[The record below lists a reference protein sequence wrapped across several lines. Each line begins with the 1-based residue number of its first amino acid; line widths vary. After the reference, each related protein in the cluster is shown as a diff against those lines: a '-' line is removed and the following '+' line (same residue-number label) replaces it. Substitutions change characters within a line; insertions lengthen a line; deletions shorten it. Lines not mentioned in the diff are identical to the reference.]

1 MVYQDIR
8 SVRIPNANSTKDS
21 LDDIKST
28 TLTLRFKHSRL
39 TILLFVD
46 ALTPFPSILK
56 ELLTTLS
63 ERYPLGL
70 PTSPD
75 TYTPIPDSGLN
86 VVLGLPKDAFDLE
99 KGWEEL
105 DLTSAGLKETPKS
118 LGITDGAQIAFAFVG
133 DEAGEKGQFKVE
145 VPNVAEL
152 YPNEE

>member
-1 MVYQDIR
+1 MV
-8 SVRIPNANSTKDS
+8 S

-28 TLTLRFKHSRL
+28 TLTLRFKHSRV

-46 ALTPFPSILK
+46 PLTPFPSILK
-56 ELLTTLS
+56 ELLATLC

-75 TYTPIPDSGLN
+75 TYTPIPDSGLD
-86 VVLGLPKDAFDLE
+86 VVLGVPKDAFDLE

-105 DLTSAGLKETPKS
+105 DLTTAGLTDTPKS
-118 LGITDGAQIAFAFVG
+118 LGIKDGAQIAFAFAG
-133 DEAGEKGQFKVE
+133 REAREKGQFEVE